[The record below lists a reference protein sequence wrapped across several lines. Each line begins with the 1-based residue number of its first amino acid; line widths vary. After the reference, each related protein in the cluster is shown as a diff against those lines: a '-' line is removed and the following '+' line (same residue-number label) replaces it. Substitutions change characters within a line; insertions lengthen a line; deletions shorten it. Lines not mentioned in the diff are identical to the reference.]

1 MSSHGFFELFPKL
14 EIEQDLSH
22 ALEDGVVERVSTNGA
37 HDALRIYLS
46 CSALIPKRRIWK
58 LEEEIRKQ
66 CFPGQRIQIRIVE
79 KFRLSGQYNP
89 KNLYEAYK
97 DSIYEEIDHFSAL
110 LFGVFKKA
118 QMEFDREDHLQI
130 TLEDTVI
137 ARERENDL
145 HDILDKIFCERCGQR
160 LIIDFSYRKPA
171 KSRYR
176 EKSRLEIE
184 SEIAEISRQQMRI
197 ALQREISG
205 NEAGDEK
212 ASETKPSARK
222 YEKQEQTPRQRFQK
236 KRAGRDRYSERR
248 SSNPD
253 VL

>member
-160 LIIDFSYRKPA
+160 LIIDFSYRKPDR
-171 KSRYR
+171 KST
-176 EKSRLEIE
+176 
-184 SEIAEISRQQMRI
+184 RQNSSHI
-197 ALQREISG
+197 
-205 NEAGDEK
+205 
-212 ASETKPSARK
+212 
-222 YEKQEQTPRQRFQK
+222 
-236 KRAGRDRYSERR
+236 RR
-248 SSNPD
+248 SRMPSSA
-253 VL
+253 